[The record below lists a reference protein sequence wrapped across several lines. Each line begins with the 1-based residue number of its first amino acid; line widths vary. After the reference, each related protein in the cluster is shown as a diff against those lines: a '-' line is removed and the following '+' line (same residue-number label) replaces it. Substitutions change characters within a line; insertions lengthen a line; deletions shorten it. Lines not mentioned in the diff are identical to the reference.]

1 MSHALSAEA
10 GEQGIAQRSDSWNS
24 DLRLPEHVLPNFF
37 NLMDLVFLLQTRTGK
52 LMIHFSVKK
61 KNGHHSAYMWLCVI
75 PGQLSIRFQK
85 RDLTYKTDLL
95 GHHKASSNLRMSSL
109 LRKNKQN
116 LPILVIIS

>member
-37 NLMDLVFLLQTRTGK
+37 NLMDLVFLLQMRTGK

-61 KNGHHSAYMWLCVI
+61 KMDITL
-75 PGQLSIRFQK
+75 
-85 RDLTYKTDLL
+85 LTC
-95 GHHKASSNLRMSSL
+95 GS
-109 LRKNKQN
+109 
-116 LPILVIIS
+116 V